1 VKERPSTKS
10 RRISDSPP
18 PRLELFDT
26 SPPQAPPS
34 TFAPLAERVRPK
46 TLAEFVGQEHLLGV
60 GGPLRIL
67 IESDQIPSMI
77 FWGPPGS
84 GKTTLA
90 RLIAH
95 HTNAE
100 FFQLNAVSSGVKD
113 VRDIIERA
121 EKNRKHLGKRTILFI
136 DEIHRFNKAQQDA
149 LLHSVE
155 DGVITLIGATT
166 ENPSFEVISPLLSR
180 CRLYVLQP
188 LTDEQLN
195 RILDHALA
203 TDVAF
208 SKEPVVVN
216 DRAYLLLLSGGDARM
231 MLNGLETA
239 ARLVSS
245 AKSGT
250 RVVGKKQIE
259 EAFQR
264 KYVKYDKG
272 GEEHYNI
279 ISAFIKSLRGSD
291 PDAAV
296 YWLARMLEGGED
308 PKFIARRMIV
318 LASEDIGNADPYAL
332 TLATSCFT
340 AVDYIGMPEARIV
353 LGQTATY
360 LASCP
365 KSNASYM
372 AIEGALSDVKSQP
385 DEPVP
390 LHLRNAPTK
399 MMEQLGYGGNYK
411 YGHHYEQNF
420 VEQQYL
426 PERFSKK
433 LYYRPTD
440 NGQEKSIRARL
451 NAWWKSRQR

>member
-1 VKERPSTKS
+1 M
-10 RRISDSPP
+10 D
-18 PRLELFDT
+18 LFT
-26 SPPQAPPS
+26 PTASQNPPS
-34 TFAPLAERVRPK
+34 KQPSRTEAPLAERVRPQ
-46 TLAEFVGQEHLLGV
+46 TLNEFVGQEHLLGE
-60 GGPLRIL
+60 GKPLRVL
-67 IESDQIPSMI
+67 IESDKLPSMI

-90 RLIAH
+90 RIVAK
-95 HTNAE
+95 HTKAD

-113 VRDIIERA
+113 VREVIERA
-121 EKNRKHLGKRTILFI
+121 EANRKHFGKRTILFI

-180 CRLYVLQP
+180 SRLYVLEP
-188 LTDEQLN
+188 LNTTQLN
-195 RILDHALA
+195 RIIDHALGSDKLLGA
-203 TDVAF
+203 MTIAV
-208 SKEPVVVN
+208 S
-216 DRAYLLLLSGGDARM
+216 DREYLIMLSGGDARM

-239 ARLVSS
+239 ISLCTPGADGARI
-245 AKSGT
+245 
-250 RVVGKKQIE
+250 VGKKQIE

-272 GEEHYNI
+272 GEEHYNQ
-279 ISAFIKSLRGSD
+279 ISAFIKSIRGSD

-296 YWLARMLEGGED
+296 YWMARMLDGGED

-318 LASEDIGNADPYAL
+318 LASEDIGNADPDAL

-353 LGQTATY
+353 LSQTATY

-365 KSNASYM
+365 KSNASYA
-372 AIEGALSDVKSQP
+372 AINEAMSDVRTMP
-385 DEPVP
+385 DEQVP

-399 MMEQLGYGGNYK
+399 MMESLGYGGEYK
-411 YGHHYEQNF
+411 YSHDYDQHF

-426 PERFSKK
+426 PDNLKNK
-433 LYYRPTD
+433 IYYRPTD
-440 NGQEKSIRARL
+440 IGEEKTIRERL
-451 NAWWKSRQR
+451 NRWWKSKRR

>member
-1 VKERPSTKS
+1 MDLFTPTPQQSAPSTHS
-10 RRISDSPP
+10 
-18 PRLELFDT
+18 
-26 SPPQAPPS
+26 
-34 TFAPLAERVRPK
+34 PLAERVRPQS
-46 TLAEFVGQEHLLGV
+46 LQDFVGQEHLLGE
-60 GGPLRIL
+60 GKPLRVL
-67 IESDQIPSMI
+67 IESDQLPSMI
-77 FWGPPGS
+77 LWGPPGS

-90 RLIAH
+90 RILAH
-95 HTNAE
+95 HSKAE

-113 VRDIIERA
+113 VREVLERA
-121 EKNRKHLGKRTILFI
+121 EANRKHFSRRTILFI

-155 DGVITLIGATT
+155 DGLITLIGATT

-180 CRLYVLQP
+180 SRLYVLEA
-188 LTDEQLN
+188 LTNEHLH
-195 RILDHALA
+195 RIIDHALT
-203 TDVAF
+203 TD
-208 SKEPVVVN
+208 PLLRTQTIIVN
-216 DRAYLLLLSGGDARM
+216 DRDYLILLSGGDARM
-231 MLNGLETA
+231 VLNGLETA
-239 ARLVSS
+239 ISLATPDSEKR
-245 AKSGT
+245 
-250 RVVGKKQIE
+250 RIVGRKEIE

-279 ISAFIKSLRGSD
+279 ISAFIKSVRGSD

-318 LASEDIGNADPYAL
+318 LASEDIGNADPYSL

-353 LGQTATY
+353 LSQTATY

-365 KSNASYM
+365 KSNASYVAINEAM
-372 AIEGALSDVKSQP
+372 ADVKGKP
-385 DEPVP
+385 DESVP

-399 MMEQLGYGGNYK
+399 MMENLGYGREYR
-411 YGHHYEQNF
+411 YSHDFDQSF

-426 PERFSKK
+426 PDGLKATV
-433 LYYRPTD
+433 YYRPTE
-440 NGQEKSIRARL
+440 NGAEKKLKDRL
-451 NAWWKSRQR
+451 NSLWKSRKR

>member
-1 VKERPSTKS
+1 M
-10 RRISDSPP
+10 
-18 PRLELFDT
+18 ELFEPT
-26 SPPQAPPS
+26 PAKVPPS
-34 TFAPLAERVRPK
+34 IDTPLAERVRPRA
-46 TLAEFVGQEHLLGV
+46 LDDFVGQEHLLDRGRS
-60 GGPLRIL
+60 LRVL
-67 IESDQIPSMI
+67 IEGDQLPSMI

-90 RLIAH
+90 RIIAQ
-95 HTNAE
+95 HTKAE

-113 VRDIIERA
+113 VRDVIDRA
-121 EKNRKHLGKRTILFI
+121 NNNRKHHGKRSILFI

-155 DGVITLIGATT
+155 DGIITLIGATT
-166 ENPSFEVISPLLSR
+166 ENPSFEVIPPLLSR

-188 LTDEQLN
+188 LTNDHLS
-195 RILDHALA
+195 RIVDRALKSDSFLCKQ
-203 TDVAF
+203 TI
-208 SKEPVVVN
+208 VVN
-216 DRAYLLLLSGGDARM
+216 DRDYLIFLAGGDARM
-231 MLNGLETA
+231 VLNGLETA
-239 ARLVSS
+239 INLGHTDQKKRL
-245 AKSGT
+245 
-250 RVVGKKQIE
+250 VVGKKEFE

-264 KYVKYDKG
+264 KYVRYDKG

-308 PKFIARRMIV
+308 PKFIARRMVI
-318 LASEDIGNADPYAL
+318 LSSEDIGNADPYAL

-340 AVDYIGMPEARIV
+340 AVDYVGMPEARIV
-353 LGQTATY
+353 LAQTATY

-365 KSNASYM
+365 KSNASYI
-372 AIEGALSDVKSQP
+372 AINEAQHDIATHP

-399 MMEQLGYGGNYK
+399 LMEQLGYGEEYK
-411 YGHHYEQNF
+411 YSHDFDRHF

-426 PERFSKK
+426 PDGLKSR
-433 LYYRPTD
+433 LYYRPTN
-440 NGQEKSIRARL
+440 NGREKDIRTRL
-451 NAWWKSRQR
+451 NEWWKSRKR